1 MGEEGESTVVSENAL
16 NEGEVFFIDGSAS
29 INPDTGEKHVGIAV
43 VRMEEGE
50 YEVIVQHCLTAHYS
64 AQAAELIALIEAL
77 HAAKGCAVT
86 IYTDSAYMTTTVH
99 GGLAR
104 WGQRGF
110 HRVDGSPVQHAEL
123 LKELIEALKEPT
135 MVAIVKCQSHTT
147 NTDVISLGN
156 AATKE
161 ASYLVK
167 EQTGEY
173 LMHQRVEEEL
183 PDGYNTMPVSHILE
197 LQEGASEE

>member
-1 MGEEGESTVVSENAL
+1 MQAHDCTTYKGEEGESTVVSENAL

-29 INPDTGEKHVGIAV
+29 INPDTGEKHVGVAV

-50 YEVIVQHCLTAHYS
+50 YEVIVQHRLQAHYS
-64 AQAAELIALIEAL
+64 SQAAELIELIEAL
-77 HAAKGCAVT
+77 HAAKRCAVN

-104 WGQRGF
+104 WGRRGF
-110 HRVDGSPVQHAEL
+110 HRADGSPVQHAEFL
-123 LKELIEALKEPT
+123 RELIEVLKEPT
-135 MVAIVKCQSHTT
+135 MVAKVKCQAHTT
-147 NTDVISLGN
+147 NTDFISLGN
-156 AATKE
+156 AAADAAAKE

-167 EQTGEY
+167 ERTGEY

-183 PDGYNTMPVSHILE
+183 PDG
-197 LQEGASEE
+197 